1 MKRLKVELSSCGV
14 VLNNTV
20 FRVLQGE
27 RLIIEDRLSGK
38 ITDVFTRQYDVNAG
52 TGELSVHLPAG
63 NIPGLNVKAT
73 LS

>member
-14 VLNNTV
+14 VLNGTV

-27 RLIIEDRLSGK
+27 RLLVEDCLSGK
-38 ITDVFTRQYDVNAG
+38 ITDVFTRLYEVNADD
-52 TGELSVHLPAG
+52 GELSVHLPAG
-63 NIPGLNVKAT
+63 SIPGLNVKAT